1 MATSYLC
8 KFMGILVMKELKQ
21 VSLVQALVNA
31 VEPRSSLSL
40 IVFGLGVKV
49 EKVFGSKWLL
59 TELKRLGLFVSPD
72 EATQYKQSV
81 VCNESMLE
89 FLKTSLNGSSS
100 QWSAGNVNLNVCTI
114 DGKSP
119 FHSME
124 IVISTTPGRHAQGLT
139 PIPRQKR
146 RAVKEFVKG
155 E

>member
-1 MATSYLC
+1 
-8 KFMGILVMKELKQ
+8 MGILVMKELKQ

-72 EATQYKQSV
+72 EATQCKQSV

-89 FLKTSLNGSSS
+89 FLKTNPNGSSS

>member
-1 MATSYLC
+1 
-8 KFMGILVMKELKQ
+8 MKELKQ

-89 FLKTSLNGSSS
+89 FLKTNLNGSSS
-100 QWSAGNVNLNVCTI
+100 QWSAGNVNLNVFRKTFRNM
-114 DGKSP
+114 S
-119 FHSME
+119 
-124 IVISTTPGRHAQGLT
+124 
-139 PIPRQKR
+139 
-146 RAVKEFVKG
+146 
-155 E
+155 

>member
-1 MATSYLC
+1 
-8 KFMGILVMKELKQ
+8 MKELKQ

-89 FLKTSLNGSSS
+89 FLKTNLNGSSS

-146 RAVKEFVKG
+146 RVVKEFVKG